1 MRKLICVLL
10 AALAGTASAEP
21 AMQPAACGVRN
32 TLWIEHYTARLY
44 VPPGASIAA
53 VGDPA
58 QPKIL
63 RMRMLNTFLMP
74 PEIPRKWREALQPV
88 LDGDAMK
95 RLQEGYG
102 GLQEG
107 DTVVVTYQPQK
118 GVDLRINERTVVT
131 AQGHA
136 AIDALLAAWADDAP
150 LEKKLAGT
158 ASRNR
163 CGRA

>member
-10 AALAGTASAEP
+10 AALAGTASAAP
-21 AMQPAACGVRN
+21 ALEPAACGVRH
-32 TLWIEHYTARLY
+32 TLWVEHYTAQLLI
-44 VPPGASIAA
+44 PAGASIEA

-58 QPKIL
+58 QPKVL

-118 GVDLRINERTVVT
+118 GLALSINDRTVAT
-131 AQGHA
+131 SQGHA
-136 AIDALLAAWADDAP
+136 AIDALLAAWAEDAP
-150 LEKKLAGT
+150 VEKKLAGT

-163 CGRA
+163 CV